1 VAGQPNLAGGVVRKD
16 RCDTPILGTGQLRL
30 LITIVIGVR
39 CGVEVPPSR
48 PLTQGGKY
56 VIYG

>member
-30 LITIVIGVR
+30 LITLVIGPGASADMLHPAR
-39 CGVEVPPSR
+39 EHWLWP
-48 PLTQGGKY
+48 
-56 VIYG
+56 